1 MIFFHRICRD
11 IDQYRKE
18 ETHCKNGK
26 WWRTMISQFMIPSWA
41 CARWHIVIVPSNT
54 SEYTLAL
61 TTNWEYIIVLPW
73 LTNSLSFSGRERV
86 GPGPVAIMSPVPFSR
101 VLFRSRSISF
111 SRSSV
116 FLVYIIRTRIHYAL
130 SHILPGPL
138 YWLRPRVTQPFPP
151 PLLSPIDPSLS
162 WLLQTHEIEQ

>member
-1 MIFFHRICRD
+1 
-11 IDQYRKE
+11 
-18 ETHCKNGK
+18 
-26 WWRTMISQFMIPSWA
+26 MIPSWA

-61 TTNWEYIIVLPW
+61 TTNLEYIIVWPW

-138 YWLRPRVTQPFPP
+138 YWLRPRVTQPSPP
-151 PLLSPIDPSLS
+151 PTQPDWSLFVMATPNS
-162 WLLQTHEIEQ
+162 WNKAVNDVPVIYFVAFTSFMSDHYIIWLIWNI